1 MPLIIEGLI
10 TTWNHDGTTNIAPQG
25 PIVLVPGE
33 RLLLRPWS
41 GSRTYDNLWRDR
53 CGVFHLTDD
62 VLLLAE
68 TAIGEPRVAPA
79 LVPATMIDGMALAD
93 SLESWELVIDEA
105 TEQGPRSEMTAR
117 IVNRV
122 IRRVSAG
129 WNRAQFAVIE
139 AAILAT
145 RLHVIAAPVV
155 RADLERWSTV
165 VEKTGGEREHAA
177 FELLSEYIGKRLIE
191 ATPEAAG

>member
-1 MPLIIEGLI
+1 MPFIIEGLI
-10 TTWNHDGTTNIAPQG
+10 TTWNHDGTTNVAPQG

-33 RLLLRPWS
+33 RLLLRPWQ

-53 CGVFHLTDD
+53 AAVFHLTDD

-68 TAIGEPRVAPA
+68 TAIGEPRVEPP
-79 LVPATMIDGMALAD
+79 LVPAEIVDGMAMAN

-105 TEQGPRSEMTAR
+105 AEHGPRSEMTAR

-122 IRRVSAG
+122 VRRTSPG

-139 AAILAT
+139 TAILAT
-145 RLHVIAAPVV
+145 RLHLIAGPIV
-155 RADLERWSTV
+155 RADLERWRVV
-165 VEKTGGEREHAA
+165 VEKTGGEREYQA
-177 FELLSEYIGKRLIE
+177 FELLAEYIGKRLVE
-191 ATPEAAG
+191 TAG

>member
-1 MPLIIEGLI
+1 MPFIIEGLI
-10 TTWNHDGTTNIAPQG
+10 TTWNHDGTTNVAPQG

-41 GSRTYDNLWRDR
+41 GSRTYSNLWRDR
-53 CGVFHLTDD
+53 AAVFHLTDD

-68 TAIGEPRVAPA
+68 TAIGEPSVAPS
-79 LVPATMIDGMALAD
+79 LVPAEIVDGMALAN
-93 SLESWELVIDEA
+93 SLESWELLIDEA

-122 IRRVSAG
+122 VRRTWSG

-139 AAILAT
+139 TAILAT
-145 RLHVIAAPVV
+145 RLHLLSAANV
-155 RADLERWSTV
+155 RADLERWRLV
-165 VEKTGGEREHAA
+165 VEKTGGEREHTALK
-177 FELLSEYIGKRLIE
+177 LLIDYIEKRLIE
-191 ATPEAAG
+191 A

>member
-1 MPLIIEGLI
+1 MPFIIEGLI
-10 TTWNHDGTTNIAPQG
+10 TTWNHDGTTNVAPQG

-53 CGVFHLTDD
+53 AAVFHLTDD

-68 TAIGEPRVAPA
+68 TAIGEPRVAPP
-79 LVPATMIDGMALAD
+79 LVAAEVVDGMALAG

-105 TEQGPRSEMTAR
+105 EQQGPRSEMTAR
-117 IVNRV
+117 VVNRV
-122 IRRVSAG
+122 VRRTSPG

-139 AAILAT
+139 TAILAT
-145 RLHVIAAPVV
+145 RLHLIAAPIV
-155 RADLERWSTV
+155 RADLERWRTV
-165 VEKTGGEREHAA
+165 VEKTGGERELAA
-177 FELLSEYIGKRLIE
+177 FALLAEYIGRRLVE
-191 ATPEAAG
+191 TSG

>member
-1 MPLIIEGLI
+1 MPFILEGLI

-33 RLLLRPWS
+33 KLMLRPWR

-68 TAIGEPRVAPA
+68 TAIGEPRVAPS
-79 LVPATMIDGMALAD
+79 LVPATKIDGMALAD

-139 AAILAT
+139 LAILAT
-145 RLHVIAAPVV
+145 RLHLIAAPLV
-155 RADLERWSTV
+155 RADLDSWRTV
-165 VEKTGGEREHAA
+165 VEKTGGERESAA
-177 FELLSEYIGKRLIE
+177 FELLAGYIGKRLVE
-191 ATPEAAG
+191 TAS

>member
-1 MPLIIEGLI
+1 MPFIIEGLI

-33 RLLLRPWS
+33 RLLLRPWQ

-68 TAIGEPRVAPA
+68 TAIGEPRVAPP
-79 LVPATMIDGMALAD
+79 LVSADVVEGMALAD

-105 TEQGPRSEMTAR
+105 VEQGPRSEMTAR

-122 IRRVSAG
+122 VRRTSPG

-139 AAILAT
+139 TAILAT
-145 RLHVIAAPVV
+145 RLHLIAAANVK
-155 RADLERWSTV
+155 ADLERWRTV
-165 VEKTGGEREHAA
+165 VEKTGGDREHAA
-177 FELLSEYIGKRLIE
+177 FKLLSEYIDKRLVE
-191 ATPEAAG
+191 KLP

>member
-1 MPLIIEGLI
+1 MPFIIEGLI
-10 TTWNHDGTTNIAPQG
+10 TTWNHDGSTNIAPQG

-33 RLLLRPWS
+33 KLLLRPWQ

-68 TAIGEPRVAPA
+68 TAIGEPRSAPV
-79 LVPATMIDGMALAD
+79 LVPATNIDGMALAD
-93 SLESWELVIDEA
+93 SLESWELVIEEA
-105 TEQGPRSEMTAR
+105 AEQGPRSEMTAR

-122 IRRVSAG
+122 VRRVSSG

-139 AAILAT
+139 MAILAT
-145 RLHVIAAPVV
+145 RLHLIAAPIVK
-155 RADLERWSTV
+155 ADLERWRTL
-165 VEKTGGEREHAA
+165 VEKTGGVREVAA
-177 FELLSEYIGKRLIE
+177 YELLAEYIGKRLIE
-191 ATPEAAG
+191 ATTGAAE